1 MIKNLQLSMPVKI
14 KIGKKIIQKK
24 NIKNRKKIIKLKEI
38 KLSRNKKMFQNNWN
52 LAGWI
57 ELSISNIKNKI
68 VVALQI
74 EVEYQLQLWQK
85 KLGDIV
91 NLMAMIVSIVYL
103 RIKEIDANRWR
114 QKNQDINPL
123 YHPYLNYLN
132 KIHNHALEGH
142 MKISSIASLD
152 KEKVEKVNDYL

>member
-1 MIKNLQLSMPVKI
+1 MPVKI
-14 KIGKKIIQKK
+14 KIMKKINQKK

-74 EVEYQLQLWQK
+74 EVEYQLQLW
-85 KLGDIV
+85 
-91 NLMAMIVSIVYL
+91 
-103 RIKEIDANRWR
+103 
-114 QKNQDINPL
+114 
-123 YHPYLNYLN
+123 
-132 KIHNHALEGH
+132 
-142 MKISSIASLD
+142 
-152 KEKVEKVNDYL
+152 